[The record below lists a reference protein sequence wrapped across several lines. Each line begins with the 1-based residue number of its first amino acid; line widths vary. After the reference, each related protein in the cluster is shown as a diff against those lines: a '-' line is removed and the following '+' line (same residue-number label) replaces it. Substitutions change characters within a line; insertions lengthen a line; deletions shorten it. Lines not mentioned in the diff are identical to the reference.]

1 MNVAKKV
8 AWIVAG
14 TLVTLFALRMA
25 PEAVRAKFRV

>member
-14 TLVTLFALRMA
+14 TLVTLFVLRMA
-25 PEAVRAKFRV
+25 PEGVRSRFRV